1 MKFKDVD
8 KIKVAIS
15 ETLLMKGNII
25 GYQFGAKFK
34 LVLCAKYDRGLD
46 LGFWEILKPLK
57 TSDNRNTRSTC
68 PTSVFTGIG
77 QMLMSR
83 PDVQNYV

>member
-34 LVLCAKYDRGLD
+34 LVLCAKYDRGYNKPS
-46 LGFWEILKPLK
+46 ILY
-57 TSDNRNTRSTC
+57 
-68 PTSVFTGIG
+68 
-77 QMLMSR
+77 QW
-83 PDVQNYV
+83 Q